1 MSYPGKLRYLG
12 VLGRPWGHRGELA
25 FSLAQAEVEEL
36 AGMRAVFVELQGLPV
51 PFFVEGVR
59 EHPKVGATLKLKG
72 LDDPQAVAFLVNAE
86 VFAPAENGDGE
97 GDEEDL
103 MEPADFVGMQVLDE
117 EHGPLGEVTGIEG
130 TDDHP
135 VLAVSNGA
143 TEILVPF
150 VEEMIV
156 GIDEASG
163 NLVVRTPPGLVDLYR
178 GG

>member
-36 AGMRAVFVELQGLPV
+36 AELRAVFIELQGLPV
-51 PFFVEGVR
+51 PFFVEGIRV
-59 EHPKVGATLKLKG
+59 HPRVGAAIKLKG

-86 VFAPAENGDGE
+86 VFAPAEH
-97 GDEEDL
+97 
-103 MEPADFVGMQVLDE
+103 EPAGPAGEELAGPEDFVGMQVLDE
-117 EHGPLGEVTGIEG
+117 EHGPLGEVVGVEG
-130 TDDHP
+130 TEDHP
-135 VLAVSNGA
+135 VLAVQDAGH
-143 TEILVPF
+143 EVLIPF

-163 NLVVRTPPGLVDLYR
+163 HLVVRTPPGLVDLYR
-178 GG
+178 AG